1 MLKSFPFVKF
11 FSVTG
16 ALLLSGCCSIVIP
29 PVTLTG
35 NKTAIERQIIGEQ
48 TEIEENVWLISS
60 ASVSDRDKILDTKS
74 MKEQE
79 SVKLEN
85 EYAAR
90 AFIILKKFGPD
101 LQLLIND
108 GVVGEAASGN
118 LINLFKSSYNKKIPE
133 KVAEQYNEKYM
144 KDAIKGKKIRRLKI
158 VVRQVNYARELL
170 CKSYLVNQGQLEFK
184 DSEIK
189 KLLVQFG
196 REKISSAKKGMIIE
210 QSPGNWKKL

>member
-1 MLKSFPFVKF
+1 MLKSFPFVKLF
-11 FSVTG
+11 TVTG

-74 MKEQE
+74 MKERE
-79 SVKLEN
+79 SIKLEN

-108 GVVGEAASGN
+108 GVVGEAISGN
-118 LINLFKSSYNKKIPE
+118 LINLFESSYNKKIPE

-144 KDAIKGKKIRRLKI
+144 KDAIQGKKIRRLKI

>member
-1 MLKSFPFVKF
+1 M
-11 FSVTG
+11 
-16 ALLLSGCCSIVIP
+16 LSGCCSIVIP

-210 QSPGNWKKL
+210 QSPGSWKKL

>member
-1 MLKSFPFVKF
+1 M
-11 FSVTG
+11 
-16 ALLLSGCCSIVIP
+16 LSGCCSIVIP

-108 GVVGEAASGN
+108 GVVGEAVSGN
-118 LINLFKSSYNKKIPE
+118 LINLFESSYNKKIPE

-210 QSPGNWKKL
+210 QSPGSWKKL